1 MSRPG
6 LFNPDSLVRY
16 SGYYTE
22 AMHRSDFP
30 TVKISEFRQKLPH
43 FVALTRLDRPIGI
56 YLLLWPMLWALWFAA
71 KGLPDLDVLF
81 IFVLGTILT
90 RSAGCAINDYADRDF
105 DGHVQRTQGRPLATG
120 ALKPSEA
127 LLAAGALMLIAFILV
142 LFTNTLTV
150 AMSFVALL
158 LAFIYPFAKRYTYLP
173 QFILGAAF
181 GFAIPMAFAAQT
193 NTVPYTAWWLFGTA
207 VLWSVAYDTL
217 YAIAD
222 RPDDLKIGVKSSAI
236 LFGKYDL
243 IIVGTIQCV
252 VLISLALIGQQ
263 YDRGV
268 VYFAGLIA
276 ASVFVIYQLWIAR
289 DRESTKCVQ
298 AFLNNSWLGMTVF
311 IGLVIDY
318 IINP

>member
-1 MSRPG
+1 M
-6 LFNPDSLVRY
+6 
-16 SGYYTE
+16 
-22 AMHRSDFP
+22 
-30 TVKISEFRQKLPH
+30 KISEFRQKLPH
-43 FVALTRLDRPIGI
+43 FVALTRLDSPIGI

-81 IFVLGTILT
+81 IFVVGTILT

-127 LLAAGALMLIAFILV
+127 LLVAGALMLIAFILV
-142 LFTNTLTV
+142 LFTNTLTI

-193 NTVPYTAWWLFGTA
+193 NTVPHTAWWLFGTA

-243 IIVGTIQCV
+243 IIVGTIQCL

-263 YDRGV
+263 SERGNIF
-268 VYFAGLIA
+268 FAGLIA

-289 DRESTKCVQ
+289 DREPTKCVQ

>member
-1 MSRPG
+1 M
-6 LFNPDSLVRY
+6 
-16 SGYYTE
+16 
-22 AMHRSDFP
+22 
-30 TVKISEFRQKLPH
+30 KISEFRQKIPH
-43 FVALTRLDRPIGI
+43 FVALTRLDSPIGI

-71 KGLPDLDVLF
+71 KGVPNLDVLF

-105 DGHVQRTQGRPLATG
+105 DGHVERTQTRPLATG
-120 ALKPSEA
+120 VLKPSEA
-127 LLAAGALMLIAFILV
+127 LLVAGALMLIAFILV
-142 LFTNTLTV
+142 LFTNTLTI
-150 AMSFVALL
+150 AMSFAALL
-158 LAFIYPFAKRYTYLP
+158 LAFTYPFAKRYTYLP
-173 QFILGAAF
+173 QVILGAAF

-193 NTVPYTAWWLFGTA
+193 NAVPHTAWWLFGTA

-243 IIVGTIQCV
+243 TIVGIIQCV
-252 VLISLALIGQQ
+252 VLISLAFIGQH
-263 YDRGV
+263 YDRGI
-268 VYFAGLIA
+268 VYFTGLIA
-276 ASVFVIYQLWIAR
+276 ASGFVIYQLWIAR